1 MEEPGLRDTTKKR
14 ASDFRRLALFCVM
27 ALVGF
32 GAVPLRARADSERWM
47 DGVEILETADTTQLR
62 VLLARPVRVLGAS
75 PSGETRL
82 VEIRL
87 DPGPG
92 PRSEDLLIRDE
103 EVLRIPVSAAG
114 WLRSVRIEPQTG
126 GTGLLVV
133 RFIRPVAYKV
143 AAEDD
148 GAVIV
153 LSVQKQAANALTP
166 TASGPAPGNVGPDEL
181 LARAD
186 EAMKSGSYPLAIAY
200 YTRLVEM
207 PEGPYSPIAL
217 EYLGLARQRNG
228 QRTHARGEY
237 ELYLSRYPDGEG
249 AERVRQ
255 RLDALSSAR
264 QPRRTALTQTESRD
278 RTQYDGY
285 ASLSTSYQRFEVF
298 SDLSGAV
305 LADSSQIFG
314 VDMSGIAQR
323 GDWDGRVRA
332 SGYYRYDY
340 TGLESGLGSR
350 VGYLNLDVRNRAKR
364 VRGVVGRQSG
374 RGGGVMGRFDG
385 ARLDVGIT
393 DQIDVGGVF
402 GFPQVSSVNNSFD
415 ASRMFGGL
423 RLVASNWL
431 DHVSAEVYAIGQ
443 SADGLVDRIGIGTSL
458 NYTGPLGYVSVD
470 VDFDAYYA
478 DLNLA
483 ALSGSLAVSRTTWL
497 RLYADYRAVPFFT
510 TRNSLIGRQEW
521 SLSQLEPLIGEAEI
535 EELARQRTARLTTV
549 TAGIDQQIG
558 SRFRLMGDIT
568 GAAMT
573 GTPSSAGV
581 YATPA
586 TGWEFAYTAQLIAS
600 DLLLDGDSS
609 RASFRIFD
617 GRLYTGYTLWFSARY
632 PILDQFQVT
641 PLLVVGFRDQDQTRD
656 VVSLDP
662 GLQAQYRYR
671 YLTFEADV
679 RGTWRKAVGT
689 GDPRPIEDQ
698 LGYALFLTVRL
709 DI

>member
-1 MEEPGLRDTTKKR
+1 MNGTTQIR
-14 ASDFRRLALFCVM
+14 GSDFRRLALFCVIGLASLG
-27 ALVGF
+27 AL
-32 GAVPLRARADSERWM
+32 PLRARAESIRWVDS
-47 DGVEILETADTTQLR
+47 VEIVETADGTELR

-82 VEIRL
+82 VEIRIE
-87 DPGPG
+87 PAAG
-92 PRSEDLLIRDE
+92 PRSDDVLIRDE

-114 WLRSVRIEPQTG
+114 WLRGVRIEPQTG

-133 RFIRPVAYKV
+133 RFARLVAYTV
-143 AAEDD
+143 ASED
-148 GAVIV
+148 GGSVVV
-153 LSVQKQAANALTP
+153 LRVEKQAASASAPTP
-166 TASGPAPGNVGPDEL
+166 SKPVPGNIGADEL
-181 LARAD
+181 LTLAD
-186 EAMKSGSYPLAIAY
+186 EAMKAGSYPLAIAC
-200 YTRLVEM
+200 YTRLVEL
-207 PEGPYSPIAL
+207 PEGPHSPIAL

-255 RLDALSSAR
+255 RLDALRSAR
-264 QPRRTALTQTESRD
+264 QPRRAALTPMEVREE

-323 GDWDGRVRA
+323 GEWDGRVRA

-364 VRGVVGRQSG
+364 IRGIVGRQSG

-393 DQIDVGGVF
+393 DLIDVGGVF
-402 GFPQVSSVNNSFD
+402 GFPQVSSVNNGFD
-415 ASRMFGGL
+415 ASRIFGGL
-423 RLVASNWL
+423 RIGASNWL
-431 DHVSAEVYAIGQ
+431 DHFNAELYAIGQ
-443 SADGLVDRIGIGTSL
+443 SADGLVDRIGIGTAL
-458 NYTGPLGYVSVD
+458 NYTGPLGSVSID

-483 ALSGSLAVSRTTWL
+483 ALSGSLAISRTTWL

-510 TRNSLIGRQEW
+510 TRNALIGRAEW
-521 SLSQLEPLIGEAEI
+521 SLSQLEPLLGEAEI
-535 EELARQRTARLTTV
+535 EELARQRTSRLATV
-549 TAGIDQQIG
+549 TAGIEQQLG
-558 SRFRLMGDIT
+558 SRFRVMGDVT
-568 GAAMT
+568 GASMT

-581 YATPA
+581 YGTPD
-586 TGWEFAYTAQLIAS
+586 TGWEFAYTAQLLAY
-600 DLLLDGDSS
+600 DLLMDGDNS

-617 GRLYTGYTLWFSARY
+617 GRLYTGYTLWLSARY
-632 PILDQFQVT
+632 PIFDQFQLT
-641 PLLVVGFRDQDQTRD
+641 PLFVVGFRDQDQTRD

-679 RGTWRKAVGT
+679 RGTWLKAVGS
-689 GDPRPIEDQ
+689 GDPRPADDQ
-698 LGYALFLTVRL
+698 LGYSLFLTIRL